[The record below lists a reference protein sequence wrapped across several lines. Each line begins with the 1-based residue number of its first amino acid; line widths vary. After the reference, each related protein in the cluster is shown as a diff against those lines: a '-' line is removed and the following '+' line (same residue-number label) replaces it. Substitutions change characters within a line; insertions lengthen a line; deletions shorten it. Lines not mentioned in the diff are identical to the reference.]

1 LLADTIVTLFQ
12 FKVAYQLSDLTYEI
26 KGKLAMVVVVVLDL
40 DKSNVVL
47 RYSEVDMNR
56 RDSVQKGVLVTVS
69 IRNFLGSLNSLLWR
83 ITEDQINLFMT
94 DQGLKSV
101 QIVSIGSTPT
111 QTSTTLS
118 ESVAE
123 NSSGVLAAVV

>member
-1 LLADTIVTLFQ
+1 
-12 FKVAYQLSDLTYEI
+12 
-26 KGKLAMVVVVVLDL
+26 MVVVVVLDL